1 MAKYTNFKLDTDADG
16 IVLLTIDVPNQTMN
30 VWTPD
35 FIKEFDQFIDDFN
48 SNDDM
53 KGLVITSGK
62 DNAFLAGADLE
73 MMSANSTLGDRD
85 ITKDDFE
92 EAMTMQRAFRKMENG
107 GHTVRQ
113 IQREGKKAKPCAA
126 AVEGLALGG
135 GLEVTLATHHRVVA
149 DNPKIK
155 LGLPEVLVGL
165 LPGAGGTQRSMRLMG
180 LQNAAMMCTQ
190 GKNLDPK
197 KALAQGL
204 IHQVVE
210 AGTTVD
216 AAKAWVKEN
225 IEKGVVAPWDVKG
238 FKIPG
243 GGGAMNPKSVQFFMA
258 ANAMALDKA
267 KGNYPAIEAIMS
279 CLYEGSIVPIDTA
292 LAIEVKYIMK
302 LLSGPT
308 SKNMI
313 RTLFLNKNAAEKGA
327 GRPKDVPQI
336 EINKVGVLGC
346 GLMGAGIAHVTAK
359 AGMEVISLDRNM
371 EEAQKAIAYSKKI
384 LDKRVSR
391 GRMSKEDAEAFLA
404 RITPTDNY
412 DDLKDVDLII
422 EAVFERPD
430 VKADVIKKTE
440 AVIGKDVVFATNTST
455 LPIGGLAKNSKR
467 PEQYIGMHFF
477 SPVEK
482 MPLLEIIPHA
492 GSGDVALAAAFDYNR
507 KIRKTPIVVKD
518 VRGFFTNQVFPPY
531 VNEAVLMVTEGVSMA
546 LIENVAA
553 NLGLP
558 IGPLAVTDDTTL
570 KLGYDIMKSTQE
582 EMGDKYV
589 PSGTED
595 FMELMVNKL
604 ERAGRRFGAG
614 FYNYAEGGKRL
625 DLWKGMTDHY
635 PLADEQPSPEEVSQ
649 RILYSLLAPS
659 ARTFAEGVVPDPQS
673 ADLGAIFG
681 LGFPPYTGGPLSYID
696 TIGLDAYIATSDML
710 AQRHGA
716 RFSPPQSF
724 RDMAKKGQ
732 TLYADSTAATKR
744 NYTKTALNRM
754 LEVEVVK
761 IANAMGIAA
770 SVDDLK
776 ADTISKI
783 LAAQSGAKAA

>member
-1 MAKYTNFKLDTDADG
+1 MSYQNFKTEIDADG

-35 FIKEFDQFIDDFN
+35 FIKEFDTFIDDFN
-48 SNDDM
+48 SNDEM
-53 KGLVITSGK
+53 KGLVLTSGK
-62 DNAFLAGADLE
+62 SNAFLAGADLN
-73 MMSANSTLGDRD
+73 MMSADSGNSDGPAKRE
-85 ITKDDFE
+85 DFE
-92 EAMTMQRAFRKMENG
+92 RAMALQRAFRKMETG
-107 GHTVRQ
+107 GHTPRQ
-113 IQREGKKAKPCAA
+113 MQREGKKAKPCAA

-165 LPGAGGTQRSMRLMG
+165 LPGAGGTQRTMRLMG

-190 GKNLDPK
+190 GKTLDPK

-204 IHQVVE
+204 ISEVVE
-210 AGTTVD
+210 PGKTIA

-225 IEKGVVAPWDVKG
+225 TKGVLAPWDVRG

-243 GGGAMNPKSVQFFMA
+243 GGGAMNPKAVQFHMA
-258 ANAMALDKA
+258 SNAMALNTT
-267 KGNYPAIEAIMS
+267 KGNYPAVEAIMS
-279 CLYEGSIVPIDTA
+279 CFYEGSIVPMDTA

-302 LLSGPT
+302 LMADPV

-327 GRPKDVPQI
+327 GRPEGVPTVDIQ
-336 EINKVGVLGC
+336 KVGVLGC

-371 EEAQKAIAYSKKI
+371 EEAQKAIAYSQKI
-384 LDKRVSR
+384 LDKKVKR
-391 GRMSKEDAEAFLA
+391 GQMTQEKADAFLA

-412 DDLKDVDLII
+412 DLLKDVDLII

-440 AVIGKDVVFATNTST
+440 AVIGKDVIFATNTST
-455 LPIGGLAKNSKR
+455 LPIGGLAKHSSR

-477 SPVEK
+477 SPVDK

-492 GSGDVALAAAFDYNR
+492 GTGDLALAAAMDYNK
-507 KIRKTPIVVKD
+507 KIRKTPIIVKD

-531 VNEAVLMVTEGVSMA
+531 INEAALMVTEGVSMA
-546 LIENVAA
+546 LIENCAA

-558 IGPLAVTDDTTL
+558 IGPLAVSDDTTL
-570 KLGYDIMKSTQE
+570 KLGYDIMTSTQE

-589 PSGTED
+589 PTGAEEFITN
-595 FMELMVNKL
+595 MVTKWD
-604 ERAGRRFGAG
+604 RGGRRLGAG
-614 FYNYAEGGKRL
+614 FYNYDKDGKRL
-625 DLWKGMTDHY
+625 GLWEGMTDHY
-635 PLADEQPSPEEVSQ
+635 PLLETQPSPEDVKQ
-649 RILYSLLAPS
+649 RLLYSLVAPS
-659 ARTFAEGVVPDPQS
+659 ARTFSEGVVPDPQS

-696 TIGLDAYIATSDML
+696 TIGLDAYVATSDML

-716 RFSPPQSF
+716 RFSPPQMF
-724 RDMAKKGQ
+724 RDMAKAGK
-732 TLYADSTAATKR
+732 TLYPDSTPVSK
-744 NYTKTALNRM
+744 KLHSKSSLGRM
-754 LEVEVVK
+754 LEVDVVK
-761 IANAMGIAA
+761 IANAMGISA

-776 ADTISKI
+776 ADTVAKI
-783 LAAQSGAKAA
+783 LAAQAGKKAA